1 LASRLRILILLLPA
15 IGLPVLAVLAWKLGY
30 LSLLSDPDSV
40 ADWMRASGAWGPL
53 ICIAAQFVQVVIFFV
68 PGEITQVAAG
78 YVFGPWLGFLYSIVG
93 IMLASATAFYLA
105 RLVGRPLFES
115 VVGAERL
122 KKLDQAADSK
132 RARLALFLLFL
143 TPGAPKDMMSY
154 GAGFSSFRLTEFVVI
169 TGLAR
174 TPAMLFS
181 TLFGSQLYERDY
193 TAMIITGSVAVVVG
207 GLFYLYQRR
216 RS

>member
-1 LASRLRILILLLPA
+1 MPL
-15 IGLPVLAVLAWKLGY
+15 LAVVAWKLGY
-30 LSLLSDPDSV
+30 LSLLSDPGGI
-40 ADWMRASGAWGPL
+40 AEWMRESGAWGPL
-53 ICIAAQFVQVVIFFV
+53 ICIAAQFVQVVVFFV

-105 RLVGRPLFES
+105 RIVGRPLFES
-115 VVGAERL
+115 VVGS
-122 KKLDQAADSK
+122 KKLAKLDRAAESK

-193 TAMIITGSVAVVVG
+193 TAMIITASVAVLAG
-207 GLFYLYQRR
+207 GLFYFYQRR
-216 RS
+216 LP

>member
-1 LASRLRILILLLPA
+1 M
-15 IGLPVLAVLAWKLGY
+15 LAVVAWKLGY
-30 LSLLSDPDSV
+30 LSLLSDPD
-40 ADWMRASGAWGPL
+40 AIAEWMRQSGAWGPL
-53 ICIAAQFVQVVIFFV
+53 ICIAAQFVQVVVFFV

-78 YVFGPWLGFLYSIVG
+78 YVFGPWLGFVYSIVG
-93 IMLASATAFYLA
+93 IMLASTVAFTAS
-105 RLVGRPLFES
+105 RIVGRPLFVS
-115 VVGAERL
+115 VVGRRRL
-122 KKLDQAADSK
+122 EKLDRAANSQ

-193 TAMIITGSVAVVVG
+193 TAMIITASVAIVAG

-216 RS
+216 LS

>member
-1 LASRLRILILLLPA
+1 MLAF
-15 IGLPVLAVLAWKLGY
+15 VAWRLGY
-30 LSLLSDPDSV
+30 FSLLSDPDAV
-40 ADWMRASGAWGPL
+40 ADWMRGSGPWGPL

-93 IMLASATAFYLA
+93 IMLASATAFTLA
-105 RLVGRPLFES
+105 RLIGRPVFAKFIGPEKLE
-115 VVGAERL
+115 
-122 KKLDQAADSK
+122 KLDRAAASK
-132 RARLALFLLFL
+132 RARLALFFLFL
-143 TPGAPKDMMSY
+143 TPGTPKDMMSY
-154 GAGFSSFRLTEFVVI
+154 GAGFSTFRLTDFVVI

-181 TLFGSQLYERDY
+181 TLFGSQLYDRDY
-193 TAMIITGSVAVVVG
+193 TAMIITVLVAATSA

-216 RS
+216 LQS